1 MSLPDFLAE
10 GYRQFRSDAF
20 PQSEDRYRKLAIEGQ
35 QPGALV
41 IACCDS
47 RSAPEAIFNSGPGE
61 VFVLRNVANI
71 VPPYEPDTHLHG
83 TSAAIE
89 YAVDVLDV
97 ADVVVLGHAGCG
109 GIQAALVAQTST
121 RSDTAFIGNWVALI
135 ADLARQVRHG
145 CAPGP
150 HQNTMLER
158 LSVENSLSNLRSF
171 PFVRER
177 ERAGRLHLHGAWFD
191 ILEGTL
197 WLLDGSGWRA
207 CD

>member
-1 MSLPDFLAE
+1 MPLPDFLAE
-10 GYRQFRSDAF
+10 GYRQFRSSAF
-20 PQSEDRYRKLAIEGQ
+20 LQSEDRYRRLAIEGQ

-47 RSAPEAIFNSGPGE
+47 RSAPEAIFNCGPGE
-61 VFVLRNVANI
+61 VFVVRNVANI

-109 GIQAALVAQTST
+109 GIQAALAAQTST
-121 RSDTAFIGNWVALI
+121 RSETAFIGNWVALI
-135 ADLARQVRHG
+135 ADLAMQVRHG

-150 HQNTMLER
+150 QQNTTLER
-158 LSVENSLSNLRSF
+158 LSVESSLANLRSF
-171 PFVRER
+171 PFVSER

-191 ILEGTL
+191 ILQGTL
-197 WLLDGSGWRA
+197 WLLDGPEWRA